1 MRKLKNVGNNFS
13 ESFLNLKESNQIKLS
28 TDDNNP
34 SVLEFVIKKYI
45 HNRKPENFQLIA
57 ISKISDSYQI
67 TQLVEV
73 CYCLIGFFVPIC
85 ASLIDCSCI
94 TVSKGTDSIV
104 KKTTT
109 TNRPKTKQNQK
120 RKKTAVFKSN
130 CPTQPRPR

>member
-57 ISKISDSYQI
+57 ISKISDSY
-67 TQLVEV
+67 
-73 CYCLIGFFVPIC
+73 
-85 ASLIDCSCI
+85 
-94 TVSKGTDSIV
+94 
-104 KKTTT
+104 
-109 TNRPKTKQNQK
+109 
-120 RKKTAVFKSN
+120 
-130 CPTQPRPR
+130 